1 MKKRVDLLK
10 RTFDLVTTFFVL
22 LLLLPVLMLIALMT
36 RIKLGSPIFFKQ
48 SRLGLNG
55 NIFNLNKHK
64 YFEF

>member
-10 RTFDLVTTFFVL
+10 RTFDLVTTFFGL

-48 SRLGLNG
+48 YQD
-55 NIFNLNKHK
+55 FKK
-64 YFEF
+64 FYE